1 MNWNHRQ
8 TRTAPLPAFLRLY
21 GGVVDAI
28 ARWWD
33 GIELWIAG
41 LPFVP
46 QVILVV
52 AVMVPLCFV
61 AAALL
66 DVLMRPIFHWLDRR
80 HRTKNGPAAEG
91 EVGGDAQ
98 V

>member
-1 MNWNHRQ
+1 MDCVEIRAGRHR
-8 TRTAPLPAFLRLY
+8 Y

-33 GIELWIAG
+33 GVELWIAG

-46 QVILVV
+46 QVVLVV

-61 AAALL
+61 FAT
-66 DVLMRPIFHWLDRR
+66 VLDRVMGPLFER
-80 HRTKNGPAAEG
+80 LERTRRASGARGSETEG
-91 EVGGDAQ
+91 EVGGDAE